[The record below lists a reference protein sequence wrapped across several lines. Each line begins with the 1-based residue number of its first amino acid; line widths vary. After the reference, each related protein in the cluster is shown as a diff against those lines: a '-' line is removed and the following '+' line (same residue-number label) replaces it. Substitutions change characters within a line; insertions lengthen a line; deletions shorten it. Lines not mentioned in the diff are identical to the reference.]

1 MSYKITITSAI
12 DPAQRC
18 EEFRGPGCRRIM
30 LARYNDLVAVASQ
43 SDIREIVVLGTV
55 GNKLD
60 TVLHWS
66 AAAVIKDAADD

>member
-1 MSYKITITSAI
+1 MSYKITITSTI

-30 LARYNDLVAVASQ
+30 LARYRDLVAIAPQ

-60 TVLHWS
+60 TVLHWN
-66 AAAVIKDAADD
+66 AAAMKDAADD